1 MYLEKENADLKR
13 DNSALNNNIEV
24 YKDQLAGADSVGHTL
39 MLKLDDFK
47 HSNDKMVHT
56 LDSTLKV
63 LKIDLKSVKGGTVI
77 NNHTEY
83 NGEDRIIFGDSC
95 NFSYVDTLLLEKSK
109 GLSKLKIIVKGD
121 SIKTNLTIDNATT
134 VINYVKKEWVE
145 PKFFKRLFTWNWKK
159 NIHNRFV
166 SVNTNP
172 TIHNNITSIEIRNDN
187 E

>member
-1 MYLEKENADLKR
+1 
-13 DNSALNNNIEV
+13 
-24 YKDQLAGADSVGHTL
+24 

-56 LDSTLKV
+56 LDSTTKV

-83 NGEDRIIFGDSC
+83 NGKDRIIYGDSC

-109 GLSKLKIIVKGD
+109 GLSKLKIVVKGD
-121 SIKTNLTIDNATT
+121 SINTSLTIDNATT

-159 NIHNRFV
+159 NTYNRFV

-172 TIHNNITSIEIRNDN
+172 TVKNAITSIEIRKDN